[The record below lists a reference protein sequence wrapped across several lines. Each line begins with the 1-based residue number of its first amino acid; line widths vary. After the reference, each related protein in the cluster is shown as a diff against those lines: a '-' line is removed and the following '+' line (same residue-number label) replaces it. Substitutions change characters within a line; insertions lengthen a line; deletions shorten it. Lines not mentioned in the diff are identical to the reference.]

1 MARLGKIYAISVVL
15 AKSQLRAG
23 RSGRAGASIFRDP
36 AVLALI
42 DGACFAACAFA
53 GYAIMGAIS
62 TFPPAQSAQVVT
74 ALAES
79 LVFVPAMIPSVV
91 LVAGVLFEL
100 SASSKFASSDS
111 INWLPVTQAEYVIGS
126 TLSIAYSY
134 SVVPSAILGLTLWP
148 SVSLGFGGTWV
159 EVLLLSCVSLVY
171 GGAIVEVLRAAI
183 NRVSTVVMKRARR
196 GALVLRLVVTIG
208 VILVL
213 QVIFNFVFLID
224 LVSRFTSALNF
235 AAFLPILWASLAVKA
250 SLVGDTAQSALY
262 FVATLFFAAG
272 ILWVAVIV
280 RAKYWSPTPSQ
291 VTVTRRVY
299 APKTR
304 SRFGLSLLGLVP
316 TEVTLVKKDLKGLAR
331 RRELLQYFSIPFV
344 LAIVFLLQISFNPA
358 LGPGSPGSPK
368 VPSVVYQLPIWFVGG
383 LFGLIISSI
392 SFGQEQRSAGLLYSL
407 PLTAHQVLRA
417 KLFVSLLLAMLATVS
432 VFVIVTAVTR
442 PTPLFAAENF
452 AVAVAMT
459 TQEVC
464 IGTAFGARFPDFQ
477 ERPRPRFVD
486 PIGIIVM
493 VIVGMLVMVLT
504 ALPSILGDAL
514 SAFPL
519 FQPQIQPLF
528 LVSLAFAVAVIGL
541 SYSWA
546 NREVNKLFVE
556 FRG

>member
-1 MARLGKIYAISVVL
+1 MV
-15 AKSQLRAG
+15 
-23 RSGRAGASIFRDP
+23 SG
-36 AVLALI
+36 L
-42 DGACFAACAFA
+42 
-53 GYAIMGAIS
+53 
-62 TFPPAQSAQVVT
+62 PPSQSAPLVT

-79 LVFVPAMIPSVV
+79 LVFVPTMIPSVV
-91 LVAGVLFEL
+91 LVAGTLFEL

-148 SVSLGFGGTWV
+148 SVKLGYGGTWA
-159 EVLLLSCVSLVY
+159 EMALLSCVSLFY

-196 GALVLRLVVTIG
+196 GALVLRLAVTIG

-213 QVIFNFVFLID
+213 QIIFNFVFLID
-224 LVSRFTSALNF
+224 LVSRFTSALNVV
-235 AAFLPILWASLAVKA
+235 AFLPVLWASLAVKA

-262 FVATLFFAAG
+262 SAATLVFAG
-272 ILWVAVIV
+272 GVLWVAVVV

-291 VTVTRRVY
+291 VTVTHAEYSPR
-299 APKTR
+299 TG
-304 SRFGLSLLGLVP
+304 SRFGLSLLGLGP
-316 TEVTLVKKDLKGLAR
+316 AEATLVKKDLKGLAR

-358 LGPGSPGSPK
+358 LSQGSPGAPK
-368 VPSVVYQLPIWFVGG
+368 VPPVVDQLPIWFVGG

-392 SFGQEQRSAGLLYSL
+392 SFGQEQKAAPLLYTL
-407 PLTAHQVLRA
+407 PITAKQVLRA

-442 PTPLFAAENF
+442 PPALTAAENF
-452 AVAVAMT
+452 VVAVAIT

-486 PIGIIVM
+486 PLGIIVM
-493 VIVGMLVMVLT
+493 VVVGMLVMVVT

-514 SAFPL
+514 SAFPSI
-519 FQPQIQPLF
+519 QPQVQPLF
-528 LVSLAFAVAVIGL
+528 LVSVAFAVAVIGL

-546 NREVNKLFVE
+546 NREAKKLFVE
-556 FRG
+556 FKG

>member
-1 MARLGKIYAISVVL
+1 VV
-15 AKSQLRAG
+15 
-23 RSGRAGASIFRDP
+23 SG
-36 AVLALI
+36 L
-42 DGACFAACAFA
+42 
-53 GYAIMGAIS
+53 
-62 TFPPAQSAQVVT
+62 PPSQSAPLVT

-79 LVFVPAMIPSVV
+79 LVFVPTMIPSVV
-91 LVAGVLFEL
+91 LVAGTLFEL

-111 INWLPVTQAEYVIGS
+111 INWLPVTQAEYVMGS

-148 SVSLGFGGTWV
+148 SVKLGYGGTWA
-159 EVLLLSCVSLVY
+159 EMALLSCVSLFY

-196 GALVLRLVVTIG
+196 GALVLRLAVTIG

-213 QVIFNFVFLID
+213 QIIFNFVFLID
-224 LVSRFTSALNF
+224 LVSRFTSALSVV
-235 AAFLPILWASLAVKA
+235 AFLPVLWASLAVRA
-250 SLVGDTAQSALY
+250 SLVGDTASSALY
-262 FVATLFFAAG
+262 SAATVVFAG
-272 ILWVAVIV
+272 GVLWVAVVV

-291 VTVTRRVY
+291 VTVTHSVY
-299 APKTR
+299 SPRTG
-304 SRFGLSLLGLVP
+304 SRFGPSLLGLGP
-316 TEVTLVKKDLKGLAR
+316 AETTLVKKDLKGLAR

-358 LGPGSPGSPK
+358 LSQGSPGGPK
-368 VPSVVYQLPIWFVGG
+368 VPPVVDQLPIWFVGG

-392 SFGQEQRSAGLLYSL
+392 SFGQEQKSAPLLYTL
-407 PLTAHQVLRA
+407 PITAKQVLRA

-442 PTPLFAAENF
+442 PPALTAAENF
-452 AVAVAMT
+452 VVAIAIT

-486 PIGIIVM
+486 PLGIIVM
-493 VIVGMLVMVLT
+493 VVVGMLVMVVT

-514 SAFPL
+514 SAFPSI
-519 FQPQIQPLF
+519 QSQVQPLF
-528 LVSLAFAVAVIGL
+528 LVSVAFAVAVIGL

-546 NREVNKLFVE
+546 NREAKKLFVE